1 MESLAAL
8 YHVTPENLALRR
20 QFIGLDGDVVA
31 LLADL
36 RPWAEEVAEV
46 IAGEVTEHHFQFSG
60 TADFFRS

>member
-31 LLADL
+31 LLAAL
-36 RPWAEEVAEV
+36 ATVGPRTLP
-46 IAGEVTEHHFQFSG
+46 T
-60 TADFFRS
+60 RSRRT